1 MGIDARPQEET
12 SFHYSQ
18 QQTTLFKVEY
28 WTIMCI
34 EREREKQRERERERE
49 RESLGVKNFTNLLSS
64 RQTQSVE
71 NSLSRRRRML

>member
-28 WTIMCI
+28 WTIMC
-34 EREREKQRERERERE
+34 RERERQRDTERD

-71 NSLSRRRRML
+71 NSLSRRKRML

>member
-49 RESLGVKNFTNLLSS
+49 REFGCQELYQFAFFKTN
-64 RQTQSVE
+64 SVCGE
-71 NSLSRRRRML
+71 FP

>member
-34 EREREKQRERERERE
+34 ERERETERERERE

>member
-28 WTIMCI
+28 WTIMCT
-34 EREREKQRERERERE
+34 ERERERE

-71 NSLSRRRRML
+71 NSLNRRRRML